1 MLVGYRTRGGF
12 VTRYIRMVALVG
24 VLAIVGAACAQQQ
37 QGGRGDGRPAG
48 GQPQRGGTLQLA
60 ISADVDKAFDPAK
73 EYSALAWEMFR
84 CCLARTLVSYPGLE
98 ADDGGNELQPDLAT
112 ELPQVSE
119 DGLTYTFTVK
129 DGVNYAPPYDDV
141 AVTAADFQRAI
152 EREACDECSAEGY
165 SFYYSIIEGFD
176 DADGSPGSVSGVTA
190 EGQTL
195 TITLTQPAG
204 DFSFL
209 MAMPAMTPIPEGAAD
224 DHERDYG
231 RFLAQTGPYMFEGSE
246 EIARGNPVRGYDPGR
261 SWTLVQNPSWSN
273 DELRGAY
280 VEEIVVEINESSDVN
295 YNKLQAGD
303 IDLVMD
309 GVPPPQVLQQYQTDP
324 ALQEFLHS
332 NPSDG
337 VRYVAMNIAQPP
349 FDDIH
354 VRKAMNF
361 MLDKDAMRITRG
373 GPLFGELA
381 THTIPDTLL
390 DFQLQDYD
398 PYPSP
403 NGQGD
408 IAAAQEEMAQSAYDS
423 DGDGVCDDPVCDNVL
438 LIADR
443 EDPYPDQNAVIAD
456 GAEQLGITF
465 DIREGDRYT
474 FMYDTCDD
482 PTAGWGLCPSPGWF
496 KDYPDAASFGLPL
509 FDSTGI
515 ESSNYSLVGASSE
528 QLADWGYDVSEVP
541 SADAKIDE
549 CLALPVGDE
558 RITCWAEADQLIMED
573 VVPWIPFLFDND
585 VDLSGERIQNYTY
598 DSSAGLMALDQV
610 WLAGG
615 GAEA

>member
-1 MLVGYRTRGGF
+1 VK
-12 VTRYIRMVALVG
+12 RYLRILALAG
-24 VLAIVGAACAQQQ
+24 VLSVVGTACA
-37 QGGRGDGRPAG
+37 GGGGGGGGGPAG
-48 GQPQRGGTLQLA
+48 GPELQKGGTLLLA

-73 EYSALAWEMFR
+73 EYSALAWEIFR
-84 CCLARTLVSYPGLE
+84 CCLARTLVSYPGVE
-98 ADDGGNELQPDLAT
+98 ADAGGNELQPDLAA
-112 ELPQVSE
+112 ELPTVSE
-119 DGLTYTFTVK
+119 DGLTYTFTLK
-129 DGVNYAPPYDDV
+129 QGVTYAPPYQDV
-141 AVTAADFQRAI
+141 EVTAADFVRAI

-176 DADGSPGSVSGVTA
+176 DADGSPGSVSGATA
-190 EGQTL
+190 VDDQTL
-195 TITLTQPAG
+195 EVTLTQPAG

-224 DHERDYG
+224 GHEEDYG

-246 EIARGNPVRGYDPGR
+246 QIGEGTEAPGYDPGR
-261 SWTLVQNPSWSN
+261 SWTFVRNPSWTQ
-273 DELRGAY
+273 DDLRRAY
-280 VEEIVVEINESSDVN
+280 VDRIEVEINESTDIN
-295 YNKLQAGD
+295 YDKLQNGE
-303 IDLVMD
+303 IDMVYD

-337 VRYVAMNIAQPP
+337 VRYIAMNIAEPP

-354 VRKAMNF
+354 VRKALNLVM
-361 MLDKDAMRITRG
+361 DKDGLRRTRG

-390 DFQLQDYD
+390 NFQLQDYD

-403 NGQGD
+403 NGRGD
-408 IAAAQEEMAQSAYDS
+408 VDAAQAEMAQSAYDS
-423 DGDGVCDDPVCDNVL
+423 DQDGQCDDPVCENIL
-438 LIADR
+438 LVADR
-443 EDPYPDQNAVIAD
+443 EDPYPDQNAIIAD
-456 GAEQLGITF
+456 SAEQIGLTF

-482 PTAGWGLCPSPGWF
+482 VGSHFGLCPSVGWF

-515 ESSNYSLVGASSE
+515 GASNYSLVGADS
-528 QLADWGYDVSEVP
+528 QLLQQNDYAVSEVP
-541 SADAKIDE
+541 SADDKIDE
-549 CLALPVGDE
+549 CLALDVGGE
-558 RITCWAEADQLIMED
+558 RVTCWAELDQMIMED
-573 VVPWIPFLFDND
+573 IVPWVPFLFDND
-585 VDLSGERIQNYTY
+585 VDLQGERIANYVY

-610 WLAGG
+610 ALVGG
-615 GAEA
+615 GETAA